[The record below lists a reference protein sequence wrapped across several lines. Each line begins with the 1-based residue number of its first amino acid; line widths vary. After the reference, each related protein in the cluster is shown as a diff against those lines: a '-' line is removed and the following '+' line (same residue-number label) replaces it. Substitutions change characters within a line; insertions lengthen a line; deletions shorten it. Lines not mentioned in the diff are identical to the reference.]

1 MLQECRLLKED
12 ESTAFDMAYDDTR
25 ESLIGNSVDAS
36 NHPKDKSNA
45 VQRRRHHRNSPSA
58 DNFPEQNGTEPH
70 LHESTKE
77 PTFRKILIVLAAYLG
92 LGSFCF
98 FLLGNQITGK
108 KTNGLLDAL
117 YFCVV
122 TMTTVGYGDLVP
134 SSTLAKLLAST
145 YVFAGMALGGL
156 ILSKAADYI
165 LEKQEV
171 ILVRA
176 MHLNEKVGPAEIL
189 KEMEAHKI
197 KYRFLTSL
205 VLLVVLT
212 VLGTVFLSVV
222 ENFKFVDA
230 FYCVCAT
237 ITTLGYGDESFST
250 TGGRIFAVFWI
261 LASTICVAQFFFYLA
276 EMYTESRQRSFVKWV
291 LTRNI
296 TRSDLEAADLDRDS
310 VVSAAEFVVYKIQ
323 EMGKISREDVT
334 AILERFR
341 NLDVDHS
348 GTLTTS
354 DLVQA
359 RS

>member
-1 MLQECRLLKED
+1 
-12 ESTAFDMAYDDTR
+12 MAYDDTR
-25 ESLIGNSVDAS
+25 ESLIGNSDDAP
-36 NHPKDKSNA
+36 NQPKDKSNA
-45 VQRRRHHRNSPSA
+45 VQRRRHRRNSPSA
-58 DNFPEQNGTEPH
+58 DNFPEQNGTETH
-70 LHESTKE
+70 LLQSTKG
-77 PTFRKILIVLAAYLG
+77 PTFRKILTVLATYLG
-92 LGSFCF
+92 VGSFCF
-98 FLLGNQITGK
+98 FLLGNQISGK

-122 TMTTVGYGDLVP
+122 TITTVGYGDLVP
-134 SSTLAKLLAST
+134 SSTSAKLLAST
-145 YVFAGMALGGL
+145 YFFAGMALGH
-156 ILSKAADYI
+156 
-165 LEKQEV
+165 EV

-176 MHLNEKVGPAEIL
+176 MHINEKVGPAEIL
-189 KEMEAHKI
+189 KEMEAHNI
-197 KYRFLTSL
+197 RYRFLTSL
-205 VLLVVLT
+205 VLLVILT

-237 ITTLGYGDESFST
+237 ITTLGYGDESFLT
-250 TGGRIFAVFWI
+250 TGGRIFAVF
-261 LASTICVAQFFFYLA
+261 FFFYLT
-276 EMYTESRQRSFVKWV
+276 EMFTESRQRSFVRWV

-296 TRSDLEAADLDRDS
+296 TRLDLEAADLDHDN

-354 DLVQA
+354 DFSSGLKLGGFAACFGGLYRHTLVLYHSYVPLLLA
-359 RS
+359 DNAEVFSVSSNHE

>member
-98 FLLGNQITGK
+98 FLLGNQISGK

-176 MHLNEKVGPAEIL
+176 MHMNEKVGPAEIL